1 MMTPHGPLN
10 PATIDPA
17 EYPVRELAI
26 GPDPCA
32 STVIAW
38 FDHAPE
44 TLDPDLAALLDA
56 TGAADGHVLILTR
69 DTPTMEAVR
78 PLIIAGLRPAG
89 GQA

>member
-1 MMTPHGPLN
+1 MMTAHGPLN
-10 PATIDPA
+10 PPAVDPA
-17 EYPVRELAI
+17 DYPVRELAV
-26 GPDPCA
+26 GPDPHA

-56 TGAADGHVLILTR
+56 TGAAGGHVLIMTR
-69 DTPTMEAVR
+69 DTLTLAAVR

-89 GQA
+89 GEA